1 MLVGRMMLNKKIE
14 IKKQCSNHT
23 LRKYT
28 PIALVLLKAPLK
40 GKQVCQKLEAVENCK
55 PCNEY

>member
-1 MLVGRMMLNKKIE
+1 MLNKKIE